1 MPQERN
7 GILNE
12 LKNTTY
18 DVIVIGGG
26 ITGAGIAHEAAVNG
40 LSVLLLEK
48 KDFSWGTS
56 SRSSK
61 LVHGGLRYL
70 EQMYFHLVFEA
81 LSERTTLFDI
91 APVDPLPFLFPT
103 YKKDRV
109 PFWFLEMG
117 MFLYDALALFRA
129 PKLHRFRGKKG
140 TLGVAPRINP
150 NDLISSS
157 EYFDGRTD
165 DSRLVIEVI
174 RAARRRGADTL
185 NYAKV
190 TGFGKSGDEIRSVQV
205 KDTITGKEH
214 EAHGRVIINAAGP
227 WLEEVIRSFDK
238 NHPRVIRAS
247 KGVHLFVPV
256 KPGDSKDAVVISDSK
271 TKRILFYVPWKPGV
285 NLLGTTDTDYQGDYN
300 NVYADSSDVDYILAN
315 YDHYFP
321 GSLRKNEILSSNAGL
336 RPLIFTE
343 GKDERTT
350 SREHRIIVH
359 DPYNLVSIGGGKL
372 TTYRVMAK
380 QALDAALGLLKKRGM
395 RPALMPG
402 NRREKI
408 VTREPLPSSL
418 SIAKEAAAFIAG
430 HAGYTDIAL
439 RVNEMA
445 MRDSSLAKSVGSDAR
460 IPRGLIR
467 YFIEEE
473 QAMRLED
480 IMDRR
485 LRLSLTEAD
494 GGMSIARPIA
504 AEMAKVLGWNAAR
517 TAKEVKE
524 YQTEV
529 NKNRASFRK
538 K

>member
-1 MPQERN
+1 MPQERSE
-7 GILNE
+7 ILTG
-12 LKNTTY
+12 LKTTTY

-26 ITGAGIAHEAAVNG
+26 ITGAGIAHEAALQG

-81 LSERTTLFDI
+81 RHERTTLFDI

-129 PKLHRFRGKKG
+129 PKLHRFRWKKG
-140 TLGVAPRINP
+140 TLGIAPRLTP
-150 NDLISSS
+150 NELVSSS

-165 DSRLVIEVI
+165 DSRLVLETL
-174 RAARRRGADTL
+174 RAARNRGAHAL

-190 TGFGKSGDEIRSVQV
+190 SGFGKTGDEIRVV
-205 KDTITGKEH
+205 EIKDTLTGKEY

-227 WLEEVIRSFDK
+227 WLEEVIHSFDK
-238 NHPRVIRAS
+238 AHPRVIRAS
-247 KGVHLFVPV
+247 KGVHLFVAA
-256 KPGDSKDAVVISDSK
+256 KPGDSKDAVVISDSRS
-271 TKRILFYVPWKPGV
+271 KRILFYVPWKPGV
-285 NLLGTTDTDYQGDYN
+285 NLLGTTDTDYKGDYN
-300 NVYADSSDVDYILAN
+300 AVYADSSDVDYVLDN
-315 YDHYFP
+315 YEHYFP
-321 GSLRKNEILSSNAGL
+321 GSIDRSEILSTNAGL
-336 RPLIFTE
+336 RPLIFSE

-359 DPYNLVSIGGGKL
+359 DPFNLVSIGGGKL

-380 QALDAALGLLKKRGM
+380 QALDAALTVLKKRGTC
-395 RPALMPG
+395 PALMPG
-402 NRREKI
+402 DRKEKL
-408 VTREPLPSSL
+408 VTREEIHGTMAL
-418 SIAKEAAAFIAG
+418 SKPATEFIVG
-430 HAGYTDIAL
+430 HMGYTDIAL
-439 RVNEMA
+439 RVNDIA
-445 MRDSSLAKSVGSDAR
+445 LRDRALAKHVGTDVR
-460 IPRGLIR
+460 IPRALIR
-467 YFIEEE
+467 YFVEEE
-473 QAMRLED
+473 QAMRLDD

-494 GGMSIARPIA
+494 GGMRTARAIA
-504 AEMAKVLGWNAAR
+504 AEMAKLLGWNALR
-517 TAKEVKE
+517 TAKEIRE
-524 YQTEV
+524 YQTEADM
-529 NKNRASFRK
+529 NRRSIRSK
-538 K
+538 